1 MVHKEPVILSKERE
15 CIYQDSGNR
24 GHIQIPNMVISCLDL
39 SDTSKI
45 AYGVISKYVC
55 ENGREAF
62 PAVSRIA
69 MACNCTKK
77 TVIKYIKELCD
88 KKFILK
94 DRNGNRKTNTYY
106 LMSIDKIEHLHVSEM
121 FWRAVNEVYKN
132 VEACLYEEVYNSF
145 IKMLENIVAE
155 GIVFREIPVN
165 VETEG
170 YIRETLLKG
179 ILKNADGMYKPL
191 DLEKVKPK
199 TFDQPMM
206 KNTTDKFLN
215 GTIKIHETILMDT
228 NRFVLPDD
236 VEKWNMDN
244 FVQYFY
250 EQFINAT
257 GRTHES
263 TRSKHRGMFRRIV
276 DKTNNDKILV
286 KKRIQAF
293 FQIGYDNQS
302 LEWFC
307 TSGRAVEIDLFI
319 TQGKRPFYIITKEK
333 KSTTE
338 TQLQIKSGMTAD
350 DFLKRIKGGKK

>member
-77 TVIKYIKELCD
+77 TAIKYIKELCD

-132 VEACLYEEVYNSF
+132 VEACLYEEVYKSF
-145 IKMLENIVAE
+145 MKMLEKIIAE
-155 GIVFREIPVN
+155 EIVFREIPVN
-165 VETEG
+165 VETES

-179 ILKNADGMYKPL
+179 IMKDDDGMFKSL
-191 DLEKVKPK
+191 NLEKLKPK
-199 TFDQPMM
+199 MYNEPIVKEIKGNHT
-206 KNTTDKFLN
+206 N
-215 GTIKIHETILMDT
+215 GTIKHGDILMDS

-250 EQFINAT
+250 EQFISST
-257 GRTHES
+257 GSTHES
-263 TRSKHRGMFRRIV
+263 ARSKHRGMFRRII
-276 DKTNNDKILV
+276 DKTNDNKIMV

-302 LEWFC
+302 VEWFC

-319 TQGKRPFYIITKEK
+319 TQGKKPFYISTKEN